1 VENVDLRVPYLG
13 FAPNGLQQSGSD
25 GDLKYYSL
33 QVTVRKQFS
42 HGFQMQGA
50 YTWARAFTNLQANIT
65 ATGNGQN
72 LDSGDPSNAAQQY
85 GLDTGYRP
93 QRFVINYSWDIPY
106 TKTDGFAGKLL
117 GGWNLSG
124 VTTIQDGQPMN
135 ITDIAGGSIYCGGCQ
150 AAFSNVQSRAEMA
163 VGATYANV
171 PTAGG
176 VEARLGGVS
185 GGPGYFNA
193 SAFGALPVI
202 GDGTGWGNSGIGI
215 IQGPGQFN
223 FDVALIK
230 TTRVGGLSENAT
242 LQFRSEFF
250 NLFNHPQFAN
260 PVSTDV
266 TQVNFG
272 WITATSVNPRLIQFA
287 LKYNF

>member
-1 VENVDLRVPYLG
+1 
-13 FAPNGLQQSGSD
+13 
-25 GDLKYYSL
+25 
-33 QVTVRKQFS
+33 
-42 HGFQMQGA
+42 
-50 YTWARAFTNLQANIT
+50 
-65 ATGNGQN
+65 
-72 LDSGDPSNAAQQY
+72 
-85 GLDTGYRP
+85 
-93 QRFVINYSWDIPY
+93 
-106 TKTDGFAGKLL
+106 
-117 GGWNLSG
+117 
-124 VTTIQDGQPMN
+124 
-135 ITDIAGGSIYCGGCQ
+135 
-150 AAFSNVQSRAEMA
+150 
-163 VGATYANV
+163 
-171 PTAGG
+171 
-176 VEARLGGVS
+176 
-185 GGPGYFNA
+185 
-193 SAFGALPVI
+193 VI

>member
-1 VENVDLRVPYLG
+1 
-13 FAPNGLQQSGSD
+13 
-25 GDLKYYSL
+25 
-33 QVTVRKQFS
+33 
-42 HGFQMQGA
+42 
-50 YTWARAFTNLQANIT
+50 
-65 ATGNGQN
+65 
-72 LDSGDPSNAAQQY
+72 
-85 GLDTGYRP
+85 
-93 QRFVINYSWDIPY
+93 
-106 TKTDGFAGKLL
+106 
-117 GGWNLSG
+117 
-124 VTTIQDGQPMN
+124 MN

-150 AAFSNVQSRAEMA
+150 AAFSNVQSRAQMA
-163 VGATYANV
+163 IGATYANV

-185 GGPGYFNA
+185 GGPGYINS

-272 WITATSVNPRLIQFA
+272 WVTATSVNPRLIQFA
-287 LKYNF
+287 LKYIF